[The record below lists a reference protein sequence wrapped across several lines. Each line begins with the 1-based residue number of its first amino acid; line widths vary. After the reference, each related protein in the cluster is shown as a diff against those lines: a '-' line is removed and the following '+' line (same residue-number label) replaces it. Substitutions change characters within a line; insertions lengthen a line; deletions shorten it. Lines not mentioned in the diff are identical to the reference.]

1 MPPGFR
7 PVFLLCMTNALKS
20 KQKMQSMH
28 STQNKIGSSDFCA
41 GSGRFE
47 HPQLDFQGMAPAS
60 AVVVAITGVYDS
72 FARWHSQAGPE
83 NGTALTLEDYK
94 TGPEKEMGVIDGQAA

>member
-1 MPPGFR
+1 
-7 PVFLLCMTNALKS
+7 
-20 KQKMQSMH
+20 
-28 STQNKIGSSDFCA
+28 
-41 GSGRFE
+41 
-47 HPQLDFQGMAPAS
+47 MAPAS